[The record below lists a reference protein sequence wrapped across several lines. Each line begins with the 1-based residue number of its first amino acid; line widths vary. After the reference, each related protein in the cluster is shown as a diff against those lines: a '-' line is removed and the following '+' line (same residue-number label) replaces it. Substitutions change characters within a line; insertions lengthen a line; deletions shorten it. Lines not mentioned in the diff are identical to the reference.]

1 MLFDNKNKNVLLSSF
16 YFAPVGYYAALLAAH
31 SVQIEICENYQ
42 KQSYR
47 NRCVIL
53 GANGPMPLSIP
64 VEKLETL
71 KCPTKDIRIAEHGNW
86 RHLHWNAIIS
96 AYNSTPFFDYYRDE
110 LEPFY
115 QKQYTFLLDFNEALR
130 ELICRW
136 LAIETPI
143 AQTTGYIETLPP
155 DTVDLRD
162 AFHSKKTPAYETPS
176 YYQVFSDKFG
186 FVPNLSIIDLLFNM
200 GNEARLVLN
209 NVK

>member
-16 YFAPVGYYAALLAAH
+16 YFAPIGYYAALLAAR
-31 SVQIEICENYQ
+31 SVQIEVCENYQ

-64 VEKLETL
+64 VEKPKTL

-155 DTVDLRD
+155 DTVDLRE
-162 AFHSKKTPAYETPS
+162 AFHSKKCRRMKHPPIIRYLATS
-176 YYQVFSDKFG
+176 SD
-186 FVPNLSIIDLLFNM
+186 LSPI
-200 GNEARLVLN
+200 
-209 NVK
+209 